1 MRDFFISALFSC
13 LLFIVPSIVIS
24 RQCAPFSATRAAIV
38 TPSRPPTPSHRTLK
52 YSSKTDH
59 YFLAGTLLVNL
70 LLRAAHVHRRNNP
83 PSSSSRTT
91 AASAAESLAM
101 ERLAHDARSLQLSL
115 LSAMMGERLCRNFD
129 WTLSA
134 LDAMEDDV
142 SGWVMRLSTLE
153 RRMFGWGLDA
163 SGAVKAWREYGCGR
177 LGVSMAVLKGR
188 SIAGGRGGT
197 SSSSSASAGMTP
209 AGGSSSG
216 GGKKRR
222 VVTPVMGGGSS

>member
-1 MRDFFISALFSC
+1 MRPIFGDSRGDRNSL
-13 LLFIVPSIVIS
+13 PS
-24 RQCAPFSATRAAIV
+24 TH
-38 TPSRPPTPSHRTLK
+38 PSHRTQK

-197 SSSSSASAGMTP
+197 SSSSSAAAGMTP